1 MGRKIL
7 LTLFLY
13 ICNQFQ
19 QSLMMKKLYSAL
31 LSLLIGTATLTAQEV
46 EQNVEERLEN
56 FFNEYTT
63 NTVDI
68 GTCKLDSFHIDFR
81 KKKLSVYVNE
91 RFAYQPFRQENVDAI
106 YRHLGQILPGPVNY
120 FGITL
125 FAGGRSI
132 DELIPNLYRRGKK
145 DKDRLFDNLENKGAP
160 WVTCVSRPYEITRGL
175 EGRHIALWQSHGQ
188 YYINNHDKWG
198 WQRPRLFCTSEDQFT
213 QSFLLPYL
221 IPMLENAGANV
232 FTPRERDTQKQEVIV
247 DNDGTLSGK
256 GGKGSLYLDVK
267 SRKARWEQTGL
278 PGFAQRKRVYQD
290 GENPFLT
297 GTARFAKTEKKK
309 DKAFAE
315 WVPDIPETGEY
326 AVYVSYQTLP
336 NSVSDAKYLV
346 FHAGGVT
353 EFKVNQRIGGGTWVY
368 LGTFTFDK
376 GKNDYSMVILS
387 NESKEK
393 GVVCADAV
401 RFGGGMGNIARGGK
415 TSGLPRYLEGA
426 RYSAQWAGMP
436 YSVYGGYEGK
446 NDMNDDIN
454 VRSRTVN
461 YLAGKSVFNPA
472 EDGLGVPFEMS
483 MALHSDAGFSKE
495 DAIIGSLGIYTTD
508 FNDGRL
514 NAGTDRYASRD
525 LSDILLTQLQQ
536 DIRAT
541 FNIDWTRR
549 SMWDRN
555 YSETRLPA
563 VPSTIVELLSHQNFA
578 DMRLGHDPNFKF
590 TVGRAL
596 YKAILRYICNQH
608 GKDYTVQPLP
618 VSHFALRFGK
628 KNTLELSWEGED
640 DPLEPTAKP
649 REYIVYTRIGHG
661 GFDNGV
667 RVSSPSHTVKIEPG
681 IVYSFKVTA
690 INRGGESFPSEILAA
705 YKAKH
710 EQGRVLIVNGFDR
723 ISGPAVIDTPQAAG
737 FDLAQDPGVP
747 YLYDISLC
755 GSQQN
760 FNRKAAGRQLGDS
773 GNEYEGMKIAGNT
786 FDYPFIHGKAIQATG
801 KYSFVSC
808 SDEALESGT
817 ISPEDYPIMDYIL
830 GLEKTDNSSN
840 PSRNI
845 YYKTF
850 SSPMQRV
857 LTAYCLSGGNLL
869 VSGAYVGSDMST
881 SQGDREFTRN
891 LLKYGYGNSLQ
902 TTGNDIRVQGL
913 GRTFSIP
920 RLPNE
925 QAYPVTAPDCI
936 LPVPPAFP
944 VMTYST
950 GNVSAATAYQGKDYR
965 TFVMGFPFES
975 IEEEADRNAIM
986 ASILQFLGE
995 RKK

>member
-19 QSLMMKKLYSAL
+19 QSLIMKKLYSAL

-81 KKKLSVYVNE
+81 KKELSVYANE

-376 GKNDYSMVILS
+376 GRNDYSMVILS

-541 FNIDWTRR
+541 FNIAWTRR

-747 YLYDISLC
+747 YLYGISLC

-857 LTAYCLSGGNLL
+857 LMAYCLSGGNLL

-902 TTGNDIRVQGL
+902 TTGNDIRIQGL

-925 QAYPVTAPDCI
+925 QVYPVTAPDCI

>member
-19 QSLMMKKLYSAL
+19 QFLIMKKLYSAL

-81 KKKLSVYVNE
+81 KKKLSVYANE

-376 GKNDYSMVILS
+376 GRNDYSMVILS

-393 GVVCADAV
+393 GIVCADAV

>member
-19 QSLMMKKLYSAL
+19 QSLIMKKLYSAL

-376 GKNDYSMVILS
+376 GRNDYSMVILS

-902 TTGNDIRVQGL
+902 ATGNDIRVQGL

-965 TFVMGFPFES
+965 TFVMSFPFES